1 MKTSRWKL
9 PSCLLATTVL
19 VAIMAGCNGVPRA
32 TSNPPVS
39 AVTTPVA
46 LGQERSLD
54 PSLLKEPTEP
64 FKLGPGDRIEIE
76 VMGDVASRSRV
87 LVGPDGKIYFY
98 VLPGLDVWGRSLPEV
113 QAMIANELQAFVRE
127 KQPVAVT
134 LRAVESQRVW
144 VLGRLATPGIYPLA
158 GPTTLLEAI
167 SLAGGPVSASS
178 FTSMSAG
185 RAGGGI
191 GLPGATDEAAD
202 LSRSF
207 VIRKGQLLPVDFNR
221 LLRQGDLS
229 QNIYLQSDDFIYLP
243 SASAQEVHVLGAVTQ
258 SRTVNF
264 VNQLTLLQ
272 AIANAGGT
280 VKDAYVSHVAIV
292 RGSLTDPQISVID
305 YEAVRKGRARDIL
318 LEPHDII
325 YVPYTPYRTVQR
337 YANLILETFVRA
349 VGVNEGARAIER
361 DTDAASVTVPVTQ

>member
-1 MKTSRWKL
+1 MNTSRWKL
-9 PSCLLATTVL
+9 TTRLLAASALAGIV
-19 VAIMAGCNGVPRA
+19 AGCTGVPR
-32 TSNPPVS
+32 NDPHPPIS
-39 AVTTPVA
+39 AVTVPVPVA
-46 LGQERSLD
+46 PERSLD
-54 PSLLKEPTEP
+54 PALLKAPSEP
-64 FKLGPGDRIEIE
+64 FTLGPGDRIEIE

-98 VLPGLDVWGRSLPEV
+98 VLPGLDVWGRSIPEV
-113 QAMIANELQAFVRE
+113 QSMIANELQTYVRE

-144 VLGRLATPGIYPLA
+144 VLGRLATPGIYPLS

-178 FTSMSAG
+178 FASLSAG
-185 RAGGGI
+185 RGGAGI

-305 YEAVRKGRARDIL
+305 YQAVRKGRARDIL
-318 LEPHDII
+318 LEPHDIV
-325 YVPYTPYRTVQR
+325 YVPYTPYRTLQR

-361 DTDAASVTVPVTQ
+361 DTDAADVSVSVTR